1 MVRTVDQI
9 VEQLNSIGKGMSGHQ
24 TPQTVHALERGLSVL
39 AAINEFSPA
48 SLAML
53 VDATGLP
60 KATIVR
66 LLHTLRAAGY
76 VERAENKGY
85 RLLPRVRGLFS
96 SIDRESAPTQII
108 RRMLNDFA
116 TIVKWPAE
124 FMVRE
129 GATMVIEVSNRDSAP
144 ISLRRFE
151 HVRFPLLHSAS
162 GIALLA
168 WSKPRRR
175 EDIIRSAL
183 MQEKSSERSEV
194 AKATRHRIS
203 DALTRGYG
211 LQDYNT
217 PIEGTRAISI
227 PVFAGDTVVAAMAL
241 IFLRDA
247 LPQSQVDN
255 VLLPKLKEVAL
266 QCTTVMG
273 GGRLK

>member
-1 MVRTVDQI
+1 MA
-9 VEQLNSIGKGMSGHQ
+9 GHQ
-24 TPQTVHALERGLSVL
+24 SPQTVHALERGLSVL

-48 SLAML
+48 SLSML

-85 RLLPRVRGLFS
+85 RLLPRVRDLFS
-96 SIDRESAPTQII
+96 SLDRESAPTQII
-108 RRMLNDFA
+108 RRMLNDFS

-144 ISLRRFE
+144 INLRRFE

-168 WSKPRRR
+168 WSKPRQR
-175 EDIIRSAL
+175 EDIIRSCL
-183 MQEKSSERSEV
+183 LQEKASERADV
-194 AKATRHRIS
+194 AKATRAKMAE
-203 DALTRGYG
+203 ALARGYG
-211 LQDYNT
+211 VQDYNT
-217 PIEGTRAISI
+217 PIEGTRAISV
-227 PVFAGDTVVAAMAL
+227 PVFSGDTAVAAMAL

-255 VLLPKLKEVAL
+255 VLVPTLREVSGKISL
-266 QCTTVMG
+266 QYEG
-273 GGRLK
+273 ASQ

>member
-1 MVRTVDQI
+1 MAGT
-9 VEQLNSIGKGMSGHQ
+9 G
-24 TPQTVHALERGLSVL
+24 TPQTVHALERGLSLL

-48 SLAML
+48 SLSVL

-66 LLHTLRAAGY
+66 LLHTLRAGGY

-85 RLLPRVRGLFS
+85 RLLPRVRDLFS
-96 SIDRESAPTQII
+96 SIDRESAPTLII

-116 TIVKWPAE
+116 AVVKWPAE

-129 GATMVIEVSNRDSAP
+129 GATMIIEVSNRDSAP
-144 ISLRRFE
+144 INLRRFE

-183 MQEKSSERSEV
+183 MQEKASERGDV
-194 AKATRHRIS
+194 AKATRRHIAE
-203 DALTRGYG
+203 ALARGYG
-211 LQDYNT
+211 VQDYNT
-217 PIEGTRAISI
+217 PIEGTRAISV
-227 PVFAGDTVVAAMAL
+227 PVFSDDTAVAAMAL

-247 LPQSQVDN
+247 LPQSQVDT
-255 VLLPKLKEVAL
+255 VLVPKLKEIANSIGL
-266 QCTTVMG
+266 QYTTLLR
-273 GGRLK
+273 GR

>member
-1 MVRTVDQI
+1 MA
-9 VEQLNSIGKGMSGHQ
+9 E
-24 TPQTVHALERGLSVL
+24 PQTSQTVQALERGLSLL

-48 SLAML
+48 SLSML

-85 RLLPRVRGLFS
+85 RLLPRVRDLFS
-96 SIDRESAPTQII
+96 SVDRESAPTQII

-124 FMVRE
+124 LMVRE

-144 ISLRRFE
+144 INLRRFE

-168 WSKPRRR
+168 WSKPQQR
-175 EDIIRSAL
+175 EDIIRSTL
-183 MQEKSSERSEV
+183 LQEKTSERAEV
-194 AKATRHRIS
+194 EKATRRKIS
-203 DALTRGYG
+203 DALSRGYG
-211 LQDYNT
+211 VQDYNT
-217 PIEGTRAISI
+217 PIEGTRAISV
-227 PVFAGDTVVAAMAL
+227 PVFSGDAAIAAMAL

-255 VLLPKLKEVAL
+255 VLVPKLREVSGKISL
-266 QCTTVMG
+266 QYASG
-273 GGRLK
+273 QQ

>member
-1 MVRTVDQI
+1 MAGNQ
-9 VEQLNSIGKGMSGHQ
+9 
-24 TPQTVHALERGLSVL
+24 PQTVHALERGLSVL
-39 AAINEFSPA
+39 SAVNEFSPA
-48 SLAML
+48 SLSIL

-85 RLLPRVRGLFS
+85 RLLPRVRDLFS
-96 SIDRESAPTQII
+96 SLDRESAPTQII

-144 ISLRRFE
+144 INLRRFE

-168 WSKPRRR
+168 WSKPRQR

-183 MQEKSSERSEV
+183 LQEKSSERADV
-194 AKATRHRIS
+194 AKTTRRKIS
-203 DALTRGYG
+203 EALARGYG
-211 LQDYNT
+211 MQDYNT
-217 PIEGTRAISI
+217 PIEGTRAISV
-227 PVFAGDTVVAAMAL
+227 PVFAGDMAVAAMAL

-247 LPQSQVDN
+247 LPQSQVDT
-255 VLLPKLKEVAL
+255 VLVPKLKEIANSIGLQYTAL
-266 QCTTVMG
+266 LR
-273 GGRLK
+273 GR